1 MRPVFDT
8 CSNKRATIER
18 QIKASCNIATISV
31 TRLSGQGSELHT
43 KRAETVHRIGCGYH
57 PSSMEIVE
65 ETSSAPIENQ
75 TKIEYGGRWR
85 KRQEGLDLENDQH
98 RAAFLRANLERTR
111 SKLHARLQQTSTQDP
126 SGEDNEQTE
135 EPSRQ
140 TCVISRAEE
149 RGISLPQVVRP
160 LECVYQLLVRIVV
173 ERCLRSDQ
181 TAQLS
186 MAGPARQP
194 AAASSRGYEPLP
206 YS

>member
-1 MRPVFDT
+1 M
-8 CSNKRATIER
+8 
-18 QIKASCNIATISV
+18 
-31 TRLSGQGSELHT
+31 
-43 KRAETVHRIGCGYH
+43 
-57 PSSMEIVE
+57 
-65 ETSSAPIENQ
+65 ENQ
-75 TKIEYGGRWR
+75 TKTKIEFSGRWR
-85 KRQEGLDLENDQH
+85 KQQKGLDLKKDQH

-111 SKLHARLQQTSTQDP
+111 AKLHARLQQTSTKDP
-126 SGEDNEQTE
+126 SGEDDEQTE

-140 TCVISRAEE
+140 TCVISKAEE

-160 LECVYQLLVRIVV
+160 LERVCHLLVRIAD

-186 MAGPARQP
+186 MAGLARQP